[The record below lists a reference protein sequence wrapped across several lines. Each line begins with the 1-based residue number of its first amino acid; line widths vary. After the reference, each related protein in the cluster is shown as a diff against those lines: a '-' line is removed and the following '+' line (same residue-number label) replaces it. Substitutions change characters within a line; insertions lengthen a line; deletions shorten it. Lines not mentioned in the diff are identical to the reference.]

1 MSEFLMISPAGWLTA
16 DMTVIQTLLDEN
28 GLVYAAENEP
38 ATIEDLLE
46 QTGQLPVGTYV
57 TRARLFK
64 DGDVFHMWFQVVDRP
79 DK

>member
-1 MSEFLMISPAGWLTA
+1 MGEFLMIAPEGWLTA
-16 DMTVIQTLLDEN
+16 EMSVIQTLLDEN
-28 GLVYAAENEP
+28 SLAYAAENEP
-38 ATIEDLLE
+38 ATIEEFLE

-64 DGDVFHMWFQVVDRP
+64 DGAVFHMWFQVADRP

>member
-1 MSEFLMISPAGWLTA
+1 MSEFLMVAPEGWLTA
-16 DMTVIQTLLDEN
+16 DMTVIQTMLDEAS
-28 GLVYAAENEP
+28 LAYAAENEP
-38 ATIEDLLE
+38 ATIEDYLE

-64 DGDVFHMWFQVVDRP
+64 DGEVFHMWFQVADRP